1 MQKFETELSKISNQ
15 KGIIESQ
22 ETKIR
27 RLKDK
32 LSRSKRS
39 QSQDLE
45 DAQNE
50 VAESYKLQVRM
61 LEEKCDNQERC
72 NSQRIVELE
81 RILKEQKESLVSSFL
96 FQLFWWLRGR
106 ADTEQSPPC
115 GLTSSK
121 PYLLTK
127 PGISFPN

>member
-45 DAQNE
+45 DAQND

-72 NSQRIVELE
+72 NSQRIVELG
-81 RILKEQKESLVSSFL
+81 RILKEQKESLVSNFL

-106 ADTEQSPPC
+106 VTLQSPPC